1 MSPSRKRY
9 IKDGKIIPTE
19 HQEQATLIK
28 WKLLYQEK
36 IPALKCLI
44 AIPNQGAARLKNLQ
58 TEGVLRGVSDL
69 FLACPV
75 ISDDLGV
82 PCREPCWHGLWIEL
96 KRVKGGKV
104 SAEQYD
110 WMALMETQG
119 YKTAICRGAEEAWM
133 EIMNYLGEP
142 DPR

>member
-1 MSPSRKRY
+1 MPSRKRY
-9 IKDGKIIPTE
+9 VKDGQIIPTE

-58 TEGVLRGVSDL
+58 TEGVLKGVSDL
-69 FLACPV
+69 FLACPPP
-75 ISDDLGV
+75 SEDLV
-82 PCREPCWHGLWIEL
+82 HGLWIEL

-110 WMALMETQG
+110 WLALMENHG
-119 YKTAICRGAEEAWM
+119 YRATIARGANEAWL
-133 EIMNYLGEP
+133 EIMNYLGEE
-142 DPR
+142 DPRI